1 MKIHRFES
9 IFGHVHFENAQ
20 NAMLLL
26 DEYWQSILNE
36 ELVASLLANIELEDT
51 EVLSNKLNEWEHYVV
66 NNSEAINSYRR
77 CLDDIC
83 RTLFHHVYERI
94 ETEELRQDII
104 SITYQIQHAVLDVWY
119 PSSLRML
126 VMQHSRVRHLL
137 LLSELY
143 SKDADTQVN
152 TWKHLFEM
160 GCECINIR
168 DELRYIDAFFPRYID
183 YAPYREPVSM
193 DVSCFFQTFKKSYL
207 GWSLIDWEKRQITQH
222 VMRREL
228 YAGLMYADLAY
239 RKHLTSSKPEV
250 VLHPYKINYA
260 KLGYK
265 NIRGRFQLQ
274 GNMNGFIGVRGN
286 KAPTIVLAFSGTEF
300 FSAKNWITNISQ
312 YFGHVDPVYLQ
323 AVGLLYSTRLGKS
336 HRRIFKDATIE
347 VYGHSLGGGLM
358 QFSVAC
364 NRDKSVRG
372 YGYNSAGI
380 DLVNANYFV
389 YGDIPTIWHLYRRY
403 DYVFKIPGTV
413 QLGKSVASLGIDP
426 KLITAHFIS
435 SIRRSAGKY
444 HVGVAELASK

>member
-1 MKIHRFES
+1 
-9 IFGHVHFENAQ
+9 
-20 NAMLLL
+20 
-26 DEYWQSILNE
+26 
-36 ELVASLLANIELEDT
+36 
-51 EVLSNKLNEWEHYVV
+51 
-66 NNSEAINSYRR
+66 
-77 CLDDIC
+77 
-83 RTLFHHVYERI
+83 
-94 ETEELRQDII
+94 
-104 SITYQIQHAVLDVWY
+104 
-119 PSSLRML
+119 
-126 VMQHSRVRHLL
+126 
-137 LLSELY
+137 
-143 SKDADTQVN
+143 
-152 TWKHLFEM
+152 
-160 GCECINIR
+160 
-168 DELRYIDAFFPRYID
+168 
-183 YAPYREPVSM
+183 
-193 DVSCFFQTFKKSYL
+193 
-207 GWSLIDWEKRQITQH
+207 
-222 VMRREL
+222 
-228 YAGLMYADLAY
+228 
-239 RKHLTSSKPEV
+239 
-250 VLHPYKINYA
+250 
-260 KLGYK
+260 
-265 NIRGRFQLQ
+265 
-274 GNMNGFIGVRGN
+274 MNGFIGVRGN

-336 HRRIFKDATIE
+336 HRCIFKDATIE